1 MMHKL
6 NAVLLMAVVALSL
19 VVVTLQHQARRTYS
33 ELEKVQQK
41 GELLEVEYRKLQLE
55 QSTWGAHSVV
65 EKAATGRFNMH
76 IPDQHE
82 VQALVLREEGSGEH

>member
-6 NAVLLMAVVALSL
+6 NAVLLTAVIVMAL

-41 GELLEVEYRKLQLE
+41 SELLDVEYRKLQLE

-65 EKAATGRFNMH
+65 EKAATGRLSMH

-82 VQALVLREEGSGEH
+82 VQALALREEVYGEH